1 MVGEHDSIESSPAEL
16 SQAVFA
22 SKIQFVDL
30 KTSMYMNIIPIKD
43 LFFFSG
49 NDVML
54 YHHFSQVMAFAKMY
68 HYLVLTEE
76 DALQL

>member
-1 MVGEHDSIESSPAEL
+1 MVGEKDSTESSSAEL

-22 SKIQFVDL
+22 SKIQFLDVE
-30 KTSMYMNIIPIKD
+30 TSMYLPIKD

-54 YHHFSQVMAFAKMY
+54 YYHFSQVMAFAKMY

>member
-1 MVGEHDSIESSPAEL
+1 
-16 SQAVFA
+16 
-22 SKIQFVDL
+22 
-30 KTSMYMNIIPIKD
+30 MNIICIKD
-43 LFFFSG
+43 LFFFYG

>member
-1 MVGEHDSIESSPAEL
+1 M
-16 SQAVFA
+16 
-22 SKIQFVDL
+22 
-30 KTSMYMNIIPIKD
+30 PIKD

-54 YHHFSQVMAFAKMY
+54 YYHFSQVMAFAKMY